1 VEKNKLL
8 GVIID
13 NKLKFDLHTIDL
25 CKKVSYKIRT
35 LNRCAFLFEA
45 EFKIILFKLFILPSY
60 DYCSTLFFHFTSQTH
75 SQRLVKSFSKNIFKF
90 LKIQLFTVNVNVKN
104 KSCNY
109 VMDIDKQVKLLNDI
123 NIMPLKLRFLRNF
136 IRFLNSN
143 LTNLST
149 TFLMAYILS
158 FKKDMPSRVYSFK
171 FPYSNTKHSKYS
183 FSTIS
188 IKILNL
194 FLFNYIT
201 KNDTK
206 TKFKNGISDH
216 FTLLK
221 FYNIYCKSLDSG

>member
-1 VEKNKLL
+1 MN
-8 GVIID
+8 
-13 NKLKFDLHTIDL
+13 
-25 CKKVSYKIRT
+25 
-35 LNRCAFLFEA
+35 
-45 EFKIILFKLFILPSY
+45 
-60 DYCSTLFFHFTSQTH
+60 
-75 SQRLVKSFSKNIFKF
+75 
-90 LKIQLFTVNVNVKN
+90 
-104 KSCNY
+104 
-109 VMDIDKQVKLLNDI
+109 IDKQVKLLNDI
-123 NIMPLKLRFLRNF
+123 NIMPLKLRFLKKF

-171 FPYSNTKHSKYS
+171 FPYTKHSKYS

-194 FLFNYIT
+194 FLF
-201 KNDTK
+201 TK

-221 FYNIYCKSLDSG
+221 FYNIYCESLDSG

>member
-1 VEKNKLL
+1 M
-8 GVIID
+8 
-13 NKLKFDLHTIDL
+13 T
-25 CKKVSYKIRT
+25 
-35 LNRCAFLFEA
+35 
-45 EFKIILFKLFILPSY
+45 
-60 DYCSTLFFHFTSQTH
+60 
-75 SQRLVKSFSKNIFKF
+75 
-90 LKIQLFTVNVNVKN
+90 
-104 KSCNY
+104 
-109 VMDIDKQVKLLNDI
+109 
-123 NIMPLKLRFLRNF
+123 
-136 IRFLNSN
+136 
-143 LTNLST
+143 
-149 TFLMAYILS
+149 YILS